1 MDPIIQLGRLIGEF
15 QHRND
20 SIHRH
25 HDLAKPICSYC
36 DLVGHYAV
44 TTLLKNRELA
54 LAALTDSKETSTS

>member
-1 MDPIIQLGRLIGEF
+1 MDPILQLGRLIAEF

-25 HDLAKPICSYC
+25 HDLAKPTCCYC

-44 TTLLKNRELA
+44 ATLLNNRELA
-54 LAALTDSKETSTS
+54 LAALTQKENSTT